1 MSGPPRSGPRQ
12 SGRTAERPR
21 RGRAGLGCCA
31 RRGPSPSGPVTPA
44 SDARA
49 GGRAPLHTVLS
60 VTRRSSGRTRRR
72 ACWPDLRWTRPRS
85 GARPT
90 GSSGSRG
97 PAAAGTVS
105 WVAILLLEARLEP
118 ADRQP
123 AVDPD
128 GNRDDDDQPDDQV
141 HEELFRRDAVHGA
154 VPPPTILPE
163 TARTIDDGVGHLS
176 FGEALAAQPATVA
189 AAARAPLLVRVVA
202 AMVQVK
208 RRFEGQAP
216 PDDIRLGH
224 PEQGRLHA
232 NRPAFHA
239 DFRSQLGQGFKR
251 AKVLWTAIGVA
262 AVVQHIGPEI
272 DRIGVRSE
280 EHTSELQSPCNLV
293 CRLLLEK

>member
-1 MSGPPRSGPRQ
+1 MSGPPRSWTRQ
-12 SGRTAERPR
+12 SDRTAERPR
-21 RGRAGLGCCA
+21 RGRAGLECCA
-31 RRGPSPSGPVTPA
+31 RRGPSPSGPATPA
-44 SDARA
+44 ADARA
-49 GGRAPLHTVLS
+49 GGRAPHHTVLS
-60 VTRRSSGRTRRR
+60 ATRRSSGRTRRR
-72 ACWPDLRWTRPRS
+72 VCWPDLRWTRPRP

-105 WVAILLLEARLEP
+105 WVAILLLQLRFEP
-118 ADRQP
+118 ADQQP
-123 AVDPD
+123 AIDPD

-154 VPPPTILPE
+154 VPPPTILSESP
-163 TARTIDDGVGHLS
+163 RTIDDGVGHLS

-202 AMVQVK
+202 AMGQVK

-224 PEQGRLHA
+224 PEQGPLHA

-239 DFRSQLGQGFKR
+239 DFRAPLRRSSTRPQ
-251 AKVLWTAIGVA
+251 VLRT
-262 AVVQHIGPEI
+262 
-272 DRIGVRSE
+272 
-280 EHTSELQSPCNLV
+280 
-293 CRLLLEK
+293 

>member
-1 MSGPPRSGPRQ
+1 MSGPPRSWPRQ

-31 RRGPSPSGPVTPA
+31 GRGPSPSGPVTPA

-154 VPPPTILPE
+154 VPPPTILSA
-163 TARTIDDGVGHLS
+163 TARTIEHGVRHLS
-176 FGEALAAQPATVA
+176 FGDALAAQPATVA
-189 AAARAPLLVRVVA
+189 AAARDR
-202 AMVQVK
+202 K
-208 RRFEGQAP
+208 ST
-216 PDDIRLGH
+216 RLNSSH
-224 PEQGRLHA
+224 
-232 NRPAFHA
+232 
-239 DFRSQLGQGFKR
+239 SQ
-251 AKVLWTAIGVA
+251 ISY
-262 AVVQHIGPEI
+262 AVFC
-272 DRIGVRSE
+272 
-280 EHTSELQSPCNLV
+280 L
-293 CRLLLEK
+293 KKKKK